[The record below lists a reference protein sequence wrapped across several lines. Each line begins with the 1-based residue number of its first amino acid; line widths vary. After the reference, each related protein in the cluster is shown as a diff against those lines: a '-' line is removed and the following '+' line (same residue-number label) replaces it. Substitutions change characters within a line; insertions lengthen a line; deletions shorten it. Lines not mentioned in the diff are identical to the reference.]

1 MTKISEIRI
10 GTKNTSYPKGR
21 VFSKRR
27 RLKTVKLG
35 ITGVY
40 ESLTLL

>member
-1 MTKISEIRI
+1 MRKISEIWI
-10 GTKNTSYPKGR
+10 GTKNTGYPKGK

-27 RLKTVKLG
+27 RPKTIKLG